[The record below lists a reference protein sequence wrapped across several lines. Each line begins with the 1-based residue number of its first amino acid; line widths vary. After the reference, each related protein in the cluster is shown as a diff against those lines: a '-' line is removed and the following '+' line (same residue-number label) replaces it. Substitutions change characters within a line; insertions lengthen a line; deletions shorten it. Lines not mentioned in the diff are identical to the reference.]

1 MKYHIA
7 YAVIAV
13 ITVIGHLISVI
24 WTDIMYWLP
33 EYIWFASIVFSVLAI
48 YAGIVTATKSE
59 PDKRGAAIAT
69 AVIGAIVL
77 LGLIYSGVSWL
88 FMPENGFETL
98 ASLR

>member
-13 ITVIGHLISVI
+13 ITFIGHLISVI

-48 YAGIVTATKSE
+48 YSGVVTATRSE
-59 PDKRGAAIAT
+59 PDKRGTAIAS
-69 AVIGAIVL
+69 AIIGSVVL
-77 LGLIYSGVSWL
+77 LGLMYSGVSWL
-88 FMPENGFETL
+88 FMSENGYGL
-98 ASLR
+98 WQA